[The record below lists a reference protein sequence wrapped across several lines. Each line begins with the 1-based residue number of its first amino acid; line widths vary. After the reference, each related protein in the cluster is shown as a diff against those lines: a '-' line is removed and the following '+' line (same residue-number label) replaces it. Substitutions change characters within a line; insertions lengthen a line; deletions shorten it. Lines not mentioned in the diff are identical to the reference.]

1 MTSEDPLSGN
11 NPLNTTALEQTSP
24 TPPATPTPS
33 KPEKKKETFSESI
46 AGFASVFVSGLF
58 IITFVFQNF
67 EIPSSSM
74 EQTLLIGDHVFVD
87 RIAPSNKTGYVGPLI
102 PYREIQRGDI
112 IVFMSPVEPG
122 LHVVKRVIG
131 VPGDRIRLVNGVV
144 YRNGERLKEPYLAPR
159 TTFYEEPYRDNF
171 PAVAPDLGY
180 QVDPKWAAA
189 LPKYIQGG
197 ELVVP
202 PDDYFGMGDNRDR
215 SLDSRYWGFIPRA
228 NIIGRPLFIYWSFVT
243 PEDQY
248 TRTSLPERAK
258 FVLHVVSHFVSET
271 RWSRMFHRVH

>member
-1 MTSEDPLSGN
+1 MDFEDPLSGY

-24 TPPATPTPS
+24 TPPATPTPP

-144 YRNGERLKEPYLAPR
+144 YCNTERFQEPYLSPR
-159 TTFYEEPYRDNF
+159 TTFSDYPYR
-171 PAVAPDLGY
+171 
-180 QVDPKWAAA
+180 
-189 LPKYIQGG
+189 
-197 ELVVP
+197 
-202 PDDYFGMGDNRDR
+202 
-215 SLDSRYWGFIPRA
+215 
-228 NIIGRPLFIYWSFVT
+228 
-243 PEDQY
+243 
-248 TRTSLPERAK
+248 
-258 FVLHVVSHFVSET
+258 
-271 RWSRMFHRVH
+271 

>member
-1 MTSEDPLSGN
+1 M
-11 NPLNTTALEQTSP
+11 NTTDLEQTPPTEPAPP
-24 TPPATPTPS
+24 TPP
-33 KPEKKKETFSESI
+33 KPEKKKETLSESI

-87 RIAPSNKTGYVGPLI
+87 RVAPSPKAGYVGPLI

-131 VPGDRIRLVNGVV
+131 VPGDRIRLQNGVV
-144 YRNGERLKEPYLAPR
+144 YRNGERVQEPYLAPHNA
-159 TTFYEEPYRDNF
+159 FDYVPYRDNF
-171 PAVAPDLGY
+171 PSVPPDIAY
-180 QVDPKWAAA
+180 QVDPKWATA
-189 LPKYIQGG
+189 LPNYIQNGD
-197 ELVVP
+197 LVVP
-202 PDDYFGMGDNRDR
+202 PDKYFGMGDNRDR
-215 SLDSRYWGFIPRA
+215 SLDSRYWGFIPRE

-248 TRTSLPERAK
+248 TRTSMPERAK
-258 FVLHVVSHFVSET
+258 FVLHVLSHFVSDT